1 MRSAL
6 SGSIKNKP
14 GRSGVPLT
22 LIAPLRASALR
33 SATALPPLQPGVTFN
48 KARTIE
54 KRFCPR
60 PSLQQFQTRPSLRAK
75 RSNPFQSSSSLRAA
89 DESPREAIHN
99 FQKRISRAKNL
110 IFRRS
115 CQNRF
120 PRRYHQNLRR
130 NPHSHLRF
138 RRSHHLQNRQIL
150 PPRHLHHRHK
160 IQRESPQAG

>member
-75 RSNPFQSSSSLRAA
+75 RSNPFQSRSSLRAA
-89 DESPREAIHN
+89 DESPCEAIHFSIKQTVLAEMFPLPDCFVASLLVMTEVLLFILMTMLLSIHRN
-99 FQKRISRAKNL
+99 DGVVIIKNSS
-110 IFRRS
+110 F
-115 CQNRF
+115 
-120 PRRYHQNLRR
+120 
-130 NPHSHLRF
+130 
-138 RRSHHLQNRQIL
+138 
-150 PPRHLHHRHK
+150 
-160 IQRESPQAG
+160 